1 MKINQLDWDAHNN
14 LADDYCHIE
23 AIAKLVARSLI
34 HRRPTFRV
42 RGINGLRVVDASI
55 MPSIISGGTNA
66 AVIMIAEKAADLIRG
81 HHFINDLDDE
91 LTEHHEHDE
100 F

>member
-1 MKINQLDWDAHNN
+1 MLICLHKKSPVVKTGRHVSALTSAPP
-14 LADDYCHIE
+14 
-23 AIAKLVARSLI
+23 LI
-34 HRRPTFRV
+34 HRHPTCRV
-42 RGINGLRVVDASI
+42 RGIKGLRVVDASI

-81 HHFINDLDDE
+81 RHFINDLDDDE